1 MVLASTIQWGATCC
15 AANNPPL
22 LALLCAIAFTLVAL
36 FFLGEGGLRLL
47 YLWCGKQPKNQSV
60 PQNSPRL
67 VLVIPAHNEA
77 GVIQA
82 TVQAA
87 CVTLGTSDELFVIAD
102 NCADDTAALAEQ
114 AGAKVLARQSATS
127 SKGATLCWFL
137 ALGALQAEDV
147 VVILDADTSLHPGFC
162 AALRAAFAAPEVVA
176 AQAFVQPVGVESS
189 PEAALAAYS
198 ELLSQIFDEA
208 ARSRFEW
215 PLRLRGIGMA
225 FRANVLNELAPR
237 LQTKIED
244 AELSLFLALKR
255 QKMVFVPNAIL
266 DDPKPQ
272 DPALVATQRARWL
285 QGERELWQ
293 LYRREIAALL
303 RQGPRGWALFQATLL
318 KPKTLFLAAKIG
330 LWGVALALS
339 FLWPVMTTSL
349 ILLTLSLI
357 PDALYYLLGLRVVPN
372 RAFYARTLL
381 CAPLFL
387 LMWGHSL
394 ALSFISKDR
403 WLRARAGE
411 RRD

>member
-1 MVLASTIQWGATCC
+1 M
-15 AANNPPL
+15 
-22 LALLCAIAFTLVAL
+22 
-36 FFLGEGGLRLL
+36 RLL
-47 YLWCGKQPKNQSV
+47 YLRGGKQPENPSA
-60 PQNSPRL
+60 PQNTPRL

-87 CVTLGTSDELFVIAD
+87 RVTLGADDKLFVIAD
-102 NCADDTAALAEQ
+102 NCDDDTAALAEQ
-114 AGAKVLARQSATS
+114 AGAQVLARQSATS
-127 SKGATLCWFL
+127 SKGAALRWFL
-137 ALGALQAEDV
+137 AQKAIDPEDV
-147 VVILDADTSLHPGFC
+147 VVILDADTHLHSGFC
-162 AALRAAFAAPEVVA
+162 TALRAAFATPEVMA

-189 PEAALAAYS
+189 PAAALAAYS

-208 ARSRFEW
+208 ARARFGW
-215 PLRLRGIGMA
+215 PLRLRGTGMA

-237 LQTKIED
+237 LQTKVED
-244 AELSLFLALKR
+244 AELSLFLALNR
-255 QKMVFVPNAIL
+255 QQMMFVPTAVL

-293 LYRREIAALL
+293 LYRREIGALL
-303 RQGPRGWALFQATLL
+303 AQGPRGWALFQAMLL

-339 FLWPVMTTSL
+339 FLWPLMTL
-349 ILLTLSLI
+349 PLLLLTFSLV
-357 PDALYYLLGLRVVPN
+357 PDVLYYLLGLRAVPN

-381 CAPLFL
+381 RAPLFL
-387 LMWGHSL
+387 LMWGRSF

-403 WLRARAGE
+403 WLRARSGE
-411 RRD
+411 RRP